1 MPLGRMTSGVAS
13 VNIEDLKNIQSDLQ
27 RTASDLELVSS
38 NLAGHLLYLQH
49 SINTRDAA
57 DVVTQINKL
66 QATAED
72 LRDVA
77 QRIDC

>member
-1 MPLGRMTSGVAS
+1 L
-13 VNIEDLKNIQSDLQ
+13 NIKDLKNIQSDLQ
-27 RTASDLELVSS
+27 CTADDLELVSL
-38 NLAGHLLYLQH
+38 NLSGHLLYLQH
-49 SINTRDAA
+49 SINTRDAT
-57 DVVTQINKL
+57 DVVSQINKL

>member
-1 MPLGRMTSGVAS
+1 MTSGVARL
-13 VNIEDLKNIQSDLQ
+13 NIEDLKNIQSDLQ
-27 RTASDLELVSS
+27 RTASDLEHVSL

-49 SINTRDAA
+49 SINTRDAE
-57 DVVTQINKL
+57 DVVMQINKL